1 MADTE
6 LIKELR
12 DKTQMSIKEIKKALE
27 QAGDDVG
34 KALEFLKEQGAKIAE
49 KRSERET
56 GQGVIEA
63 YIHGNGKMGVL
74 VDLRSET
81 DFVAKNEQFKQL
93 AHDIAMQI
101 ASMNPKDVDELMSQP
116 FVKDQDLTIDEL
128 IKEYIGKLG
137 ENIKVERFTRFSL

>member
-1 MADTE
+1 MANTE

-34 KALEFLKEQGAKIAE
+34 KALDFLKEQGAKIAE

>member
-1 MADTE
+1 MANTT

-27 QAGDDVG
+27 KAGDDVE

-49 KRSERET
+49 KRAGKET

-63 YIHGNGKMGVL
+63 YIHGNGKMGAL
-74 VDLRSET
+74 IDLRSET
-81 DFVAKNEQFKQL
+81 DFVAKNEQFRQL
-93 AHDIAMQI
+93 AHDIAMQVV
-101 ASMNPKDVDELMSQP
+101 SMDPEDIDNLLSQP
-116 FVKDQDLTIDEL
+116 FVKNQDLTVDEL

-137 ENIKVERFTRFSL
+137 ENIKVERFIRFSL

>member
-1 MADTE
+1 MANTE

-27 QAGDDVG
+27 KAGDDIG

-63 YIHGNGKMGVL
+63 YIHGNRKMGVL

-116 FVKDQDLTIDEL
+116 FVKDQDLTIDGL

>member
-1 MADTE
+1 MVNTD
-6 LIKELR
+6 LIKEIR

-27 QAGDDVG
+27 EAGDDVE
-34 KALEFLKEQGAKIAE
+34 KAIGFLKKQGAKIAE

-56 GQGVIEA
+56 GQGVVEA
-63 YIHGNGKMGVL
+63 YVHGNGKMGVL

-101 ASMNPKDVDELMSQP
+101 ASMDPKDVDELMSQP

-137 ENIKVERFTRFSL
+137 ENIKVERFSRFSL

>member
-1 MADTE
+1 MANTE

-63 YIHGNGKMGVL
+63 YVHGNGKMGVL

-101 ASMNPKDVDELMSQP
+101 ASMDPKDVDELMSQP

>member
-1 MADTE
+1 MANTE

-27 QAGDDVG
+27 QAGDDIG

-63 YIHGNGKMGVL
+63 YIHSNGKMGVL

-93 AHDIAMQI
+93 AHNIAMQI

>member
-1 MADTE
+1 MANTE

-27 QAGDDVG
+27 QAGDDIG

-93 AHDIAMQI
+93 AHNIAMQI